1 MLRSVSASISKE
13 SFGSTLT
20 KNPAIAESLSRILSE
35 RQAGLDAEGERLGA
49 TAIERRKKDASGQM
63 HSKIREFFGLN

>member
-20 KNPAIAESLSRILSE
+20 QNPAIVESLSRILSE
-35 RQAGLDAEGERLGA
+35 RQPGLDAERERLDAAALG
-49 TAIERRKKDASGQM
+49 RRKKDASGQM
-63 HSKIREFFGLN
+63 LSKIREFFGLK